1 MFPLCQFDE
10 HFIFIKQQL
19 FEMEGVLLPAVC
31 QLVRHIGGENYISEI
46 FKLLFLFHFNF
57 PTLSQKRKGVEGLID
72 IENPNRA
79 AQKTKKVTELELE
92 EPKQLSRRER

>member
-1 MFPLCQFDE
+1 MFQTAMFPLCQFDE

-46 FKLLFLFHFNF
+46 F
-57 PTLSQKRKGVEGLID
+57 
-72 IENPNRA
+72 
-79 AQKTKKVTELELE
+79 
-92 EPKQLSRRER
+92 